1 MNKKELCKKIEQVYP
16 DIGKCGIDLDVTY
29 DNDSSRWKILLKKDK
44 ESVETFLE
52 PGDAQLCMEGHWC
65 VILGIEISR
74 LKDSIEKSSSSKKE
88 NAEEISDHENH

>member
-29 DNDSSRWKILLKKDK
+29 ENDSSRWKILLKKDK

-52 PGDAQLCMEGHWC
+52 SGDAQLCMEGRWC